1 MKQFLSQHNQ
11 TRDRLQALRSV
22 LTFCFGIGY
31 IANVFLAQPLLA
43 LINTIMLVFAVI
55 LSFIATKGSTRM
67 IAAILLFVGAFLL
80 IYAQAPLDVWE
91 KALLE
96 NGYLLAMFIMV
107 PLISL
112 PVRYGGYNE
121 SLEALFERFGNSESR
136 FYGLVSVM
144 TAFLGVL
151 VSIASVPLTCE
162 VARSSRFADN
172 ARVLATALSR
182 GFITCLFWAPTTAT
196 IALSLQLTGA
206 DWLSVLPFGLF
217 FAIVAGFIGWI
228 MTTLRERF
236 IVGRSR
242 AQDSSNE
249 GNVDPV
255 DTDLE
260 TDSSRLSDQGKGAG
274 LSRPGA
280 GTLDHKKIV
289 ELIFFSALYI
299 VAVMLVGQCLGIS
312 IIVAVALMSILI
324 PIIWMATIKR
334 TVLFKQK
341 VKEEYVAVKLP
352 NVKGQLILFTAAGVL
367 ASGISYSGVGEM
379 AVTAL
384 LQVTNEGVLAV
395 TILVMALALVCSAF
409 GVHPL
414 VYTTVI
420 GGSLSAAQLG
430 VSPVYLALLLAMG
443 WALGNAV
450 CPTSANTIAVSQLVE
465 HSPFKLALNWNVSYV
480 LVSTVI
486 LIALLWLGHC
496 LALC

>member
-1 MKQFLSQHNQ
+1 MNKQ
-11 TRDRLQALRSV
+11 TRDRLQAVRSV

-31 IANVFLAQPLLA
+31 IANVFLAQSLLA
-43 LINTIMLVFAVI
+43 LINTITLILAVI

-67 IAAILLFVGAFLL
+67 IAAVLFIVGAFLL
-80 IYAQAPLDVWE
+80 FYTQAPLDVWE

-121 SLEALFERFGNSESR
+121 SLEALFDRFGNSKSR

-162 VARSSRFADN
+162 VARSSHFAAN
-172 ARVLATALSR
+172 ARILATALSR

-206 DWLSVLPFGLF
+206 NWLSVLPFGLL
-217 FAIVAGFIGWI
+217 FAIIAGFIGWI
-228 MTTLRERF
+228 MTTIRENLIAR
-236 IVGRSR
+236 RSQLNTSLSKNKNDTHID
-242 AQDSSNE
+242 ANLNSSSLHPSKYE
-249 GNVDPV
+249 VTSHQPHSGVFD
-255 DTDLE
+255 
-260 TDSSRLSDQGKGAG
+260 R
-274 LSRPGA
+274 
-280 GTLDHKKIV
+280 KKII
-289 ELIFFSALYI
+289 ELVLFSVLYI
-299 VAVMLVGQCLGIS
+299 VAVMLVGQCLRIS

-324 PIIWMATIKR
+324 PIIWMVAIKR
-334 TVLFKQK
+334 VTLFKQK
-341 VKEEYVAVKLP
+341 VKDEYVAVKLP
-352 NVKGQLILFTAAGVL
+352 NVKGQMILFTAAGVL

-379 AVTAL
+379 AVTTL
-384 LQVTNEGVLAV
+384 LQITNGGALEA
-395 TILVMALALVCSAF
+395 TILVMILALVCSAF

-420 GGSLSAAQLG
+420 GGSLTAAQLG
-430 VSPVYLALLLAMG
+430 VSPVYMALLLAMG

-450 CPTSANTIAVSQLVE
+450 CPTSANSIAVSQLVE
-465 HSPFKLALNWNVSYV
+465 RSPFKLALNWNVSYV

-486 LIALLWLGHC
+486 LVAFLWLGHC
-496 LALC
+496 ASLL

>member
-1 MKQFLSQHNQ
+1 MNKQ
-11 TRDRLQALRSV
+11 TRDRLQAVRSV

-31 IANVFLAQPLLA
+31 IANVFLAQSLLA
-43 LINTIMLVFAVI
+43 LINTITLILAVI

-67 IAAILLFVGAFLL
+67 IAAVLFIVGAFLL
-80 IYAQAPLDVWE
+80 FYTQAPLDVWE

-121 SLEALFERFGNSESR
+121 SLEALFDRFGNSKSR

-151 VSIASVPLTCE
+151 VSIASVPLPCE
-162 VARSSRFADN
+162 VARSSHFAAN
-172 ARVLATALSR
+172 ARILATALSR

-206 DWLSVLPFGLF
+206 NWLSVLPLGLL
-217 FAIVAGFIGWI
+217 FAIIAGFIGWI
-228 MTTLRERF
+228 MTTIRENLIAR
-236 IVGRSR
+236 RSQLNTSLSKNKNDTHID
-242 AQDSSNE
+242 ANLNSSSLHPSKYE
-249 GNVDPV
+249 VTSHQPHSGVFD
-255 DTDLE
+255 
-260 TDSSRLSDQGKGAG
+260 R
-274 LSRPGA
+274 
-280 GTLDHKKIV
+280 KKII
-289 ELIFFSALYI
+289 ELVLFSVLYI
-299 VAVMLVGQCLGIS
+299 VAVMLVGQCLRIS

-324 PIIWMATIKR
+324 PIIWMVAIKR
-334 TVLFKQK
+334 VTLFKQK
-341 VKEEYVAVKLP
+341 VKDEYVAVKLP
-352 NVKGQLILFTAAGVL
+352 NVKGQMILFTAAGVL

-379 AVTAL
+379 AVTTL
-384 LQVTNEGVLAV
+384 LQITNGGALEA
-395 TILVMALALVCSAF
+395 TILVMILALVCSAF

-420 GGSLSAAQLG
+420 GGSLTAAQLG
-430 VSPVYLALLLAMG
+430 VSPVYMALLLAMG

-450 CPTSANTIAVSQLVE
+450 CPTSANSIAVSQLVE
-465 HSPFKLALNWNVSYV
+465 RSPFKLALNWNVSYV

-486 LIALLWLGHC
+486 LVAFLWLGHC
-496 LALC
+496 ASLL

>member
-1 MKQFLSQHNQ
+1 MNKQ
-11 TRDRLQALRSV
+11 TRDRLQAVRSV

-31 IANVFLAQPLLA
+31 IANVFLAQSLLA
-43 LINTIMLVFAVI
+43 LINTITLILAVI

-67 IAAILLFVGAFLL
+67 IAAVLFIVGAFLL
-80 IYAQAPLDVWE
+80 FYTQAPLDVWE

-121 SLEALFERFGNSESR
+121 SLEALFDRFGNSKSR

-162 VARSSRFADN
+162 VARSSHFATN
-172 ARVLATALSR
+172 ARILATALSR

-206 DWLSVLPFGLF
+206 NWLSVLPFGLL
-217 FAIVAGFIGWI
+217 FAIIAGFIGWI
-228 MTTLRERF
+228 MTTIRENLIAR
-236 IVGRSR
+236 RSQLNTSLSKNKNDTHID
-242 AQDSSNE
+242 ANLNSSSLHPSKYE
-249 GNVDPV
+249 VTSHQPHSGVFD
-255 DTDLE
+255 
-260 TDSSRLSDQGKGAG
+260 R
-274 LSRPGA
+274 
-280 GTLDHKKIV
+280 KKII
-289 ELIFFSALYI
+289 ELVLFSVLYI
-299 VAVMLVGQCLGIS
+299 VAVMLVGQCLRIS

-324 PIIWMATIKR
+324 PIIWMVAIKR
-334 TVLFKQK
+334 VTLFKQK
-341 VKEEYVAVKLP
+341 VKDEYVAVKLP
-352 NVKGQLILFTAAGVL
+352 NVKGQMILFTAAGVL

-379 AVTAL
+379 AVTTL
-384 LQVTNEGVLAV
+384 LQITNGGALEA
-395 TILVMALALVCSAF
+395 TILVMVLALVCSAF

-420 GGSLSAAQLG
+420 GGSLTAVQLG
-430 VSPVYLALLLAMG
+430 VSPVYMALLLAMG

-450 CPTSANTIAVSQLVE
+450 CPTSANSIAVSQLVE
-465 HSPFKLALNWNVSYV
+465 RSPFKLALNWNVSYV

-486 LIALLWLGHC
+486 LVAFLWLGHC
-496 LALC
+496 ASLL

>member
-1 MKQFLSQHNQ
+1 MNKQ
-11 TRDRLQALRSV
+11 TRDRLQAVRSV

-31 IANVFLAQPLLA
+31 IANVFLAQSLLA
-43 LINTIMLVFAVI
+43 LINTITLILAVT

-67 IAAILLFVGAFLL
+67 IAAVLFIVGAFLL
-80 IYAQAPLDVWE
+80 FYTQAPLDVWE

-121 SLEALFERFGNSESR
+121 SLEALFDRFGNSKSR

-162 VARSSRFADN
+162 VARSSHFATN
-172 ARVLATALSR
+172 ARILATALSR

-206 DWLSVLPFGLF
+206 NWLSVLPFGLL
-217 FAIVAGFIGWI
+217 FAIIAGFIGWV
-228 MTTLRERF
+228 MTTIRENLITRRSQLNTSLSKNKNDTHIDANLNSSSLRASKHE
-236 IVGRSR
+236 V
-242 AQDSSNE
+242 ASNQPYS
-249 GNVDPV
+249 GVFD
-255 DTDLE
+255 
-260 TDSSRLSDQGKGAG
+260 R
-274 LSRPGA
+274 
-280 GTLDHKKIV
+280 KKII
-289 ELIFFSALYI
+289 ELVLFSVLYI
-299 VAVMLVGQCLGIS
+299 VAVMLVGQCLRIS

-324 PIIWMATIKR
+324 PIIWMVAIKR
-334 TVLFKQK
+334 VTLFKKK
-341 VKEEYVAVKLP
+341 VKDEYVAVKLP
-352 NVKGQLILFTAAGVL
+352 NVKGQMILFTAAGVL

-379 AVTAL
+379 VVTAL
-384 LQVTNEGVLAV
+384 LQITNGGALEA
-395 TILVMALALVCSAF
+395 TILVMVLALVCSAF

-420 GGSLSAAQLG
+420 GGSLTAAQLG
-430 VSPVYLALLLAMG
+430 VSPVYMALLLAMG

-450 CPTSANTIAVSQLVE
+450 CPTSANSIAVSQLVE
-465 HSPFKLALNWNVSYV
+465 RSPFKLALNWNVSYV

-486 LIALLWLGHC
+486 LVALLWLGHC
-496 LALC
+496 ASLL

>member
-1 MKQFLSQHNQ
+1 MNKQ
-11 TRDRLQALRSV
+11 TRDRLQAVRSV

-31 IANVFLAQPLLA
+31 IANVFLAQSLLA
-43 LINTIMLVFAVI
+43 LINTITLILAVI

-67 IAAILLFVGAFLL
+67 IAAVLFIVGAFLL
-80 IYAQAPLDVWE
+80 FYTQAPLDVWE

-121 SLEALFERFGNSESR
+121 SLEALFDRFGNSKSR

-162 VARSSRFADN
+162 VARSSHFAAN
-172 ARVLATALSR
+172 ARILATALSR

-206 DWLSVLPFGLF
+206 NWLSVLPFGLL
-217 FAIVAGFIGWI
+217 FAIIAGFIGWT
-228 MTTLRERF
+228 MTTIRENLIAR
-236 IVGRSR
+236 RSQLNTSLSKNKNDTHID
-242 AQDSSNE
+242 ANLNSSSLHPPKYE
-249 GNVDPV
+249 VTSHQPHSGVFD
-255 DTDLE
+255 
-260 TDSSRLSDQGKGAG
+260 R
-274 LSRPGA
+274 
-280 GTLDHKKIV
+280 KKII
-289 ELIFFSALYI
+289 ELVLFSVLYI
-299 VAVMLVGQCLGIS
+299 VAVMLVGQCLRIS

-324 PIIWMATIKR
+324 PIIWMVAIKR
-334 TVLFKQK
+334 VTLFKQK
-341 VKEEYVAVKLP
+341 VKDEYVAVKLP
-352 NVKGQLILFTAAGVL
+352 NVKGQMILFTAAGVL

-379 AVTAL
+379 AVTTL
-384 LQVTNEGVLAV
+384 LQITNGGALEA
-395 TILVMALALVCSAF
+395 TILVMILALVCSAF

-420 GGSLSAAQLG
+420 GGSLTAAQLG
-430 VSPVYLALLLAMG
+430 VSPVYMALLLAMG

-450 CPTSANTIAVSQLVE
+450 CPTSANSIAVSQLVE
-465 HSPFKLALNWNVSYV
+465 RSPFKLALNWNVSYV

-486 LIALLWLGHC
+486 LVAFLWLGHC
-496 LALC
+496 TSLL

>member
-1 MKQFLSQHNQ
+1 MNKQ
-11 TRDRLQALRSV
+11 TRDRLQAVRSV

-31 IANVFLAQPLLA
+31 IANVFLAQSLLA
-43 LINTIMLVFAVI
+43 LINTITLILAVI

-67 IAAILLFVGAFLL
+67 IAAVLFIVGAFLL
-80 IYAQAPLDVWE
+80 FYTQAPLDVWE

-121 SLEALFERFGNSESR
+121 SLEALFDRFGNSKSR

-162 VARSSRFADN
+162 VARSSHFAAN
-172 ARVLATALSR
+172 ARILATALSR

-206 DWLSVLPFGLF
+206 NWLSVLPLGLL
-217 FAIVAGFIGWI
+217 FAIIAGFIGWI
-228 MTTLRERF
+228 MTTIRENLIAR
-236 IVGRSR
+236 RSQLNTSLSKNKNDTHID
-242 AQDSSNE
+242 ANLNSSSLHPSKYE
-249 GNVDPV
+249 VTSHQPHSGVFD
-255 DTDLE
+255 
-260 TDSSRLSDQGKGAG
+260 R
-274 LSRPGA
+274 
-280 GTLDHKKIV
+280 KKII
-289 ELIFFSALYI
+289 ELVLFSVLYI
-299 VAVMLVGQCLGIS
+299 VAVMLVGQCLRIS

-324 PIIWMATIKR
+324 PIIWMVAIKR
-334 TVLFKQK
+334 VTLFKQK
-341 VKEEYVAVKLP
+341 VKDEYVAVKLP
-352 NVKGQLILFTAAGVL
+352 NVKGQMILFTAAGVL

-379 AVTAL
+379 AVTTL
-384 LQVTNEGVLAV
+384 LQITNGGALEA
-395 TILVMALALVCSAF
+395 TILVMILALVCSAF

-420 GGSLSAAQLG
+420 GGSLTAAQLG
-430 VSPVYLALLLAMG
+430 VSPVYMALLLAMG

-450 CPTSANTIAVSQLVE
+450 CPTSANSIAVSQLVE
-465 HSPFKLALNWNVSYV
+465 RSPFKLALNWNVSYV

-486 LIALLWLGHC
+486 LVAFLWLGHC
-496 LALC
+496 ASLL

>member
-1 MKQFLSQHNQ
+1 MNKQ
-11 TRDRLQALRSV
+11 TRDRLQAVRSV

-31 IANVFLAQPLLA
+31 IANVFLAQSLLA
-43 LINTIMLVFAVI
+43 LINTITLILAVI

-67 IAAILLFVGAFLL
+67 IAAVLFIVGAFLL
-80 IYAQAPLDVWE
+80 FYTQAPLDVWE

-121 SLEALFERFGNSESR
+121 SLEALFDRFGNSKSR

-162 VARSSRFADN
+162 VARSSHFAAN
-172 ARVLATALSR
+172 ARILATALSR

-206 DWLSVLPFGLF
+206 NWLSVLPLGLL
-217 FAIVAGFIGWI
+217 FAIIAGFIGWI
-228 MTTLRERF
+228 MTTIRENLIAR
-236 IVGRSR
+236 RSQLNTSLSKNKNDTHID
-242 AQDSSNE
+242 ANLNSSSLHPSKYE
-249 GNVDPV
+249 VTSHQPHSGIFD
-255 DTDLE
+255 
-260 TDSSRLSDQGKGAG
+260 R
-274 LSRPGA
+274 
-280 GTLDHKKIV
+280 KKII
-289 ELIFFSALYI
+289 ELVLFSVLYI
-299 VAVMLVGQCLGIS
+299 VAVMLVGQCLRIS

-324 PIIWMATIKR
+324 PIIWMVAIKR
-334 TVLFKQK
+334 VTLFKQK
-341 VKEEYVAVKLP
+341 VKDEYVAVKLP
-352 NVKGQLILFTAAGVL
+352 NVKGQMILFTAAGVL

-379 AVTAL
+379 AVTTL
-384 LQVTNEGVLAV
+384 LQITNGGALEA
-395 TILVMALALVCSAF
+395 TILVMILALVCSAF

-420 GGSLSAAQLG
+420 GGSLTAAQLG
-430 VSPVYLALLLAMG
+430 VSPVYMALLLAMG

-450 CPTSANTIAVSQLVE
+450 CPTSANSIAVSQLVE
-465 HSPFKLALNWNVSYV
+465 RSPFKLALNWNVSYV

-486 LIALLWLGHC
+486 LVAFLWLGHC
-496 LALC
+496 ASLL

>member
-1 MKQFLSQHNQ
+1 MNKQ
-11 TRDRLQALRSV
+11 TRDRLQAVRSV

-31 IANVFLAQPLLA
+31 IANVFLAQSLLA
-43 LINTIMLVFAVI
+43 LINTITLILAVI

-67 IAAILLFVGAFLL
+67 IAAVLFIVGAFLL
-80 IYAQAPLDVWE
+80 FYTQAPLDVWE

-121 SLEALFERFGNSESR
+121 SLEALFDRFGNSKSR

-162 VARSSRFADN
+162 VARSSHFAAN
-172 ARVLATALSR
+172 ARILATALSR

-206 DWLSVLPFGLF
+206 NWLSVLPFGLL
-217 FAIVAGFIGWI
+217 FAIIAGFIGWI
-228 MTTLRERF
+228 MTTIRENLIAR
-236 IVGRSR
+236 RSQLNTSLSKNKNDTHID
-242 AQDSSNE
+242 ANLNSSSLHPSKYE
-249 GNVDPV
+249 VTSHQPHSGVFD
-255 DTDLE
+255 
-260 TDSSRLSDQGKGAG
+260 R
-274 LSRPGA
+274 
-280 GTLDHKKIV
+280 KKII
-289 ELIFFSALYI
+289 ELVLFSVLYI
-299 VAVMLVGQCLGIS
+299 VAVMLVGQRLRIS

-324 PIIWMATIKR
+324 PIIWMVAIKR
-334 TVLFKQK
+334 VTLFKQK
-341 VKEEYVAVKLP
+341 VKDEYVAVKLP
-352 NVKGQLILFTAAGVL
+352 NVKGQMILFTAAGVL

-379 AVTAL
+379 AVTTL
-384 LQVTNEGVLAV
+384 LQITNGGPLEA
-395 TILVMALALVCSAF
+395 TILVMILALVCSAF

-420 GGSLSAAQLG
+420 GGSLTAAQLG
-430 VSPVYLALLLAMG
+430 VSPVYMALLLAMG

-450 CPTSANTIAVSQLVE
+450 CPTSANSIAVSQLVE
-465 HSPFKLALNWNVSYV
+465 RSPFKLALNWNVSYV

-486 LIALLWLGHC
+486 LVALLWLGHC
-496 LALC
+496 ASLL

>member
-1 MKQFLSQHNQ
+1 MNKQ
-11 TRDRLQALRSV
+11 TRDRLQAVRSV

-31 IANVFLAQPLLA
+31 IANVFLAQSLLA
-43 LINTIMLVFAVI
+43 LINTITLILAVI

-67 IAAILLFVGAFLL
+67 IAAVLFIVGVFLLF
-80 IYAQAPLDVWE
+80 YTQAPLDVWE

-121 SLEALFERFGNSESR
+121 SLEALFDRFGNSKSR

-162 VARSSRFADN
+162 VARSSHFATN
-172 ARVLATALSR
+172 ARILATALSR

-206 DWLSVLPFGLF
+206 NWLSVLPFGLL
-217 FAIVAGFIGWI
+217 FAIIAGFIGWI
-228 MTTLRERF
+228 MTTIRENLIAR
-236 IVGRSR
+236 RSQLNTSLSKNKNDTHID
-242 AQDSSNE
+242 ANLNSSSLHPSKYE
-249 GNVDPV
+249 VTSHQPYSGVFD
-255 DTDLE
+255 
-260 TDSSRLSDQGKGAG
+260 R
-274 LSRPGA
+274 
-280 GTLDHKKIV
+280 KKII
-289 ELIFFSALYI
+289 ELVLFSVLYI
-299 VAVMLVGQCLGIS
+299 VAVMLVGQCLRIS

-324 PIIWMATIKR
+324 PIIWMVAIKR
-334 TVLFKQK
+334 VTLFKQK
-341 VKEEYVAVKLP
+341 VKDEYVAVKLP
-352 NVKGQLILFTAAGVL
+352 NVKGQMILFTAAGVL

-384 LQVTNEGVLAV
+384 LQITNGGALEA
-395 TILVMALALVCSAF
+395 TILVMVLALVCSAF

-420 GGSLSAAQLG
+420 GGSLTAAQLG
-430 VSPVYLALLLAMG
+430 VSPVYMALLLAMG

-450 CPTSANTIAVSQLVE
+450 CPTSANSIAVSQLVE
-465 HSPFKLALNWNVSYV
+465 RSPFKLALNWNVSYV

-486 LIALLWLGHC
+486 LVAFLWLGHC
-496 LALC
+496 ASLL

>member
-1 MKQFLSQHNQ
+1 MNKQ
-11 TRDRLQALRSV
+11 TRDRLQAVRSV

-43 LINTIMLVFAVI
+43 LINTITLILAVI

-67 IAAILLFVGAFLL
+67 IAAVLFIVGAFLL
-80 IYAQAPLDVWE
+80 FYTQAPLDVWE

-121 SLEALFERFGNSESR
+121 SLEALFDHFGNSKSR

-162 VARSSRFADN
+162 VARSSHSAAN
-172 ARVLATALSR
+172 ARILATALSR
-182 GFITCLFWAPTTAT
+182 GFVTCLFWAPTTAT

-206 DWLSVLPFGLF
+206 NWLSVLPFGLL
-217 FAIVAGFIGWI
+217 FAIIAGFIGWI
-228 MTTLRERF
+228 MTTIRENLIAR
-236 IVGRSR
+236 RSQLNTSLSKNKNDTHID
-242 AQDSSNE
+242 ANLNSSSLHPSKYE
-249 GNVDPV
+249 VTSHQPHSGVFD
-255 DTDLE
+255 
-260 TDSSRLSDQGKGAG
+260 R
-274 LSRPGA
+274 
-280 GTLDHKKIV
+280 KKII
-289 ELIFFSALYI
+289 ELVLFSVLYI
-299 VAVMLVGQCLGIS
+299 VAVMLVGQCLRIS

-324 PIIWMATIKR
+324 PIIWMVAIKR
-334 TVLFKQK
+334 VTLFKQK
-341 VKEEYVAVKLP
+341 VKDEYVAVKLP
-352 NVKGQLILFTAAGVL
+352 NVKGQMILFTAAGVL

-384 LQVTNEGVLAV
+384 LQITNGGALEA
-395 TILVMALALVCSAF
+395 TILVMVLALVCSAF

-420 GGSLSAAQLG
+420 GGSLTAVQLG
-430 VSPVYLALLLAMG
+430 VSPVYMALLLAMG

-450 CPTSANTIAVSQLVE
+450 CPTSANSIAVSQLVE
-465 HSPFKLALNWNVSYV
+465 RSPFKLALNWNVSYV

-486 LIALLWLGHC
+486 LVAFLWLGHC
-496 LALC
+496 ASLL

>member
-1 MKQFLSQHNQ
+1 MNKQ
-11 TRDRLQALRSV
+11 TRDRLQAVRSV

-31 IANVFLAQPLLA
+31 IANVFLAQSLLA
-43 LINTIMLVFAVI
+43 LINTITLILAVI

-67 IAAILLFVGAFLL
+67 IAAVLFIVGAFLL
-80 IYAQAPLDVWE
+80 FYTQAPLDVWE

-121 SLEALFERFGNSESR
+121 SLEALFDRFGNSKSR

-162 VARSSRFADN
+162 VARSSHFAAN
-172 ARVLATALSR
+172 ARILATALSR

-206 DWLSVLPFGLF
+206 NWLSVLPFGLL
-217 FAIVAGFIGWI
+217 FAIIAGFIGWI
-228 MTTLRERF
+228 MTTIRENLIAR
-236 IVGRSR
+236 RSQLNTSLSKNKNDTHID
-242 AQDSSNE
+242 ANLNSSSLHPSKYE
-249 GNVDPV
+249 VTSHQPYSGVFD
-255 DTDLE
+255 
-260 TDSSRLSDQGKGAG
+260 R
-274 LSRPGA
+274 
-280 GTLDHKKIV
+280 KKII
-289 ELIFFSALYI
+289 ELVLFSVLYI
-299 VAVMLVGQCLGIS
+299 VAVMLVGQCLRIS

-324 PIIWMATIKR
+324 PIIWMVAIKR
-334 TVLFKQK
+334 VTLFKQK
-341 VKEEYVAVKLP
+341 VKDEYVAVKLP
-352 NVKGQLILFTAAGVL
+352 NVKGQMILFTAAGVL

-384 LQVTNEGVLAV
+384 LQITNGGALEA
-395 TILVMALALVCSAF
+395 TILVMVLALVCSAF

-420 GGSLSAAQLG
+420 GGSLTAVQLG
-430 VSPVYLALLLAMG
+430 VSPVYMALLLAMG

-450 CPTSANTIAVSQLVE
+450 CPTSANSIAVSQLVE
-465 HSPFKLALNWNVSYV
+465 RSPFILALNWNVSYV

-486 LIALLWLGHC
+486 LVALLWLGHC
-496 LALC
+496 ASLL

>member
-1 MKQFLSQHNQ
+1 MNKQ
-11 TRDRLQALRSV
+11 TRDRLQAVRSV

-31 IANVFLAQPLLA
+31 IANVFLAQSLLA
-43 LINTIMLVFAVI
+43 LINTITLILAVI

-67 IAAILLFVGAFLL
+67 IAAVLFIVGAFLL
-80 IYAQAPLDVWE
+80 FYTQAPLDVWE

-121 SLEALFERFGNSESR
+121 SLEALFDRFGNSKSR

-162 VARSSRFADN
+162 VARSSHFATN
-172 ARVLATALSR
+172 ARILATALSR

-206 DWLSVLPFGLF
+206 NWLSVLPFGLL
-217 FAIVAGFIGWI
+217 FAIIAGFIGWI
-228 MTTLRERF
+228 MTTIRENLIARRSQLNTSLSKNKNDTHIDANLNSSSLRASKHEVTSHQPHSGIFDR
-236 IVGRSR
+236 
-242 AQDSSNE
+242 
-249 GNVDPV
+249 
-255 DTDLE
+255 
-260 TDSSRLSDQGKGAG
+260 
-274 LSRPGA
+274 
-280 GTLDHKKIV
+280 KKII
-289 ELIFFSALYI
+289 ELVLFSVLYI
-299 VAVMLVGQCLGIS
+299 VAVMLVGQCLRIS

-324 PIIWMATIKR
+324 PIIWMVAIKR
-334 TVLFKQK
+334 VTLFKQK
-341 VKEEYVAVKLP
+341 VKDEYVAVKLP
-352 NVKGQLILFTAAGVL
+352 NVKGQMILFTAAGVL

-379 AVTAL
+379 AVTTL
-384 LQVTNEGVLAV
+384 LQITNGGALEA
-395 TILVMALALVCSAF
+395 TILVMILALVCSAF

-420 GGSLSAAQLG
+420 GGSLTAAQLG
-430 VSPVYLALLLAMG
+430 VSPIYMTLLLAMG

-450 CPTSANTIAVSQLVE
+450 CPTSANSIAVSQLVE
-465 HSPFKLALNWNVSYV
+465 RSPFKLALNWNVSYV

-486 LIALLWLGHC
+486 LVAFLWLGHC
-496 LALC
+496 ASLL

>member
-1 MKQFLSQHNQ
+1 MKHFLSQYKPTEN
-11 TRDRLQALRSV
+11 RLQVLRSV

-43 LINTIMLVFAVI
+43 LINTITLVLAVI

-67 IAAILLFVGAFLL
+67 IAAVLFFVGAFLL
-80 IYAQAPLDVWE
+80 IYAQAPLDIWE

-162 VARSSRFADN
+162 VARSSRFAAN

-217 FAIVAGFIGWI
+217 FAVMAGFIGWV
-228 MTTLRERF
+228 MTMIRERF
-236 IVGRSR
+236 IARRSCTQVSLVEGESVRADADPDDSPSLPLEQGRGIESP
-242 AQDSSNE
+242 Q
-249 GNVDPV
+249 
-255 DTDLE
+255 
-260 TDSSRLSDQGKGAG
+260 
-274 LSRPGA
+274 PGA
-280 GTLDHKKIV
+280 LDHKKIA
-289 ELIFFSALYI
+289 ELILFSALYI

-312 IIVAVALMSILI
+312 IIVAVALMSILV
-324 PIIWMATIKR
+324 PIIWMAAIKR
-334 TVLFKQK
+334 TPLFKQK

-352 NVKGQLILFTAAGVL
+352 NVKGQMILFTAAGVL

-420 GGSLSAAQLG
+420 GGSLSAVQLG

-465 HSPFKLALNWNVSYV
+465 RSPFKLALNWNVAYV

-486 LIALLWLGHC
+486 LVALLWLGHC
-496 LALC
+496 VVLL

>member
-1 MKQFLSQHNQ
+1 MNKQ
-11 TRDRLQALRSV
+11 TRDRLQAVRSV

-31 IANVFLAQPLLA
+31 IANVFLAQSLLA
-43 LINTIMLVFAVI
+43 LINTITLILAAI

-67 IAAILLFVGAFLL
+67 IAAVLFIVGAFLL
-80 IYAQAPLDVWE
+80 FYTQAPLDVWE

-121 SLEALFERFGNSESR
+121 SLEALFDRFGNSKSR

-162 VARSSRFADN
+162 VARSSHFATN
-172 ARVLATALSR
+172 ARILATALSR

-206 DWLSVLPFGLF
+206 NWLSVLPFGLL
-217 FAIVAGFIGWI
+217 FAIIAGFIGWI
-228 MTTLRERF
+228 MTTIRENLIAR
-236 IVGRSR
+236 RSQLNTSLSKNKNDTHID
-242 AQDSSNE
+242 ANLNSSSLHPSKYE
-249 GNVDPV
+249 VTSHQPYSGVFD
-255 DTDLE
+255 
-260 TDSSRLSDQGKGAG
+260 R
-274 LSRPGA
+274 
-280 GTLDHKKIV
+280 KKII
-289 ELIFFSALYI
+289 ELVLFSVLYI
-299 VAVMLVGQCLGIS
+299 VAVMLVGQCLRIS

-324 PIIWMATIKR
+324 PIIWMVAIKR
-334 TVLFKQK
+334 VTLFKQK
-341 VKEEYVAVKLP
+341 VKDEYVAVKLP
-352 NVKGQLILFTAAGVL
+352 NVKGQMILFTAAGVL

-384 LQVTNEGVLAV
+384 LQITNGGALEA
-395 TILVMALALVCSAF
+395 TILVMVLALVCSAF

-420 GGSLSAAQLG
+420 GGSLTAVQLG
-430 VSPVYLALLLAMG
+430 VSPVYMALLLAMG

-450 CPTSANTIAVSQLVE
+450 CPTSANSIAVSQLVE
-465 HSPFKLALNWNVSYV
+465 RSPFKLALNWNVSYV

-486 LIALLWLGHC
+486 LVAFLWLGHC
-496 LALC
+496 ASLL

>member
-1 MKQFLSQHNQ
+1 MNKQ
-11 TRDRLQALRSV
+11 TRDRLQAVRSV

-31 IANVFLAQPLLA
+31 IANVFLAQSLLA
-43 LINTIMLVFAVI
+43 LINTITLILAVI

-67 IAAILLFVGAFLL
+67 IAAVLFIVGAFLL
-80 IYAQAPLDVWE
+80 FYTQAPLDVWE

-121 SLEALFERFGNSESR
+121 SLEALFDRFGNSKSR

-162 VARSSRFADN
+162 VARSSHFAAN
-172 ARVLATALSR
+172 ARILATALSR

-206 DWLSVLPFGLF
+206 NWLSVLPFGLL
-217 FAIVAGFIGWI
+217 FAIIAGFIGWT
-228 MTTLRERF
+228 MTTIRENLIAR
-236 IVGRSR
+236 RSQLNTSLSKNKNNTHID
-242 AQDSSNE
+242 ANLNSSSLHPSKYE
-249 GNVDPV
+249 VTSHQPHSGVFD
-255 DTDLE
+255 
-260 TDSSRLSDQGKGAG
+260 R
-274 LSRPGA
+274 
-280 GTLDHKKIV
+280 KKII
-289 ELIFFSALYI
+289 ELVLFSVLYI
-299 VAVMLVGQCLGIS
+299 VAVMLVGQCLRIS

-324 PIIWMATIKR
+324 PIIWMVAIKR
-334 TVLFKQK
+334 VTLFKQK
-341 VKEEYVAVKLP
+341 VKDEYVAVKLP
-352 NVKGQLILFTAAGVL
+352 NVKGQMILFTAAGVL

-379 AVTAL
+379 AVTTL
-384 LQVTNEGVLAV
+384 LQITNGGALEA
-395 TILVMALALVCSAF
+395 TILVMVLALVCSAF

-420 GGSLSAAQLG
+420 GGSLTAAQLG
-430 VSPVYLALLLAMG
+430 VSPVYMALLLAMG

-450 CPTSANTIAVSQLVE
+450 CPTSANSIAVSQLVE
-465 HSPFKLALNWNVSYV
+465 RSPFKLALNWNVSYV

-486 LIALLWLGHC
+486 LVAFLWLGHC
-496 LALC
+496 ASLL

>member
-1 MKQFLSQHNQ
+1 MNKQ
-11 TRDRLQALRSV
+11 TRDHLQAVRSV

-31 IANVFLAQPLLA
+31 IANVFLEQPLLA
-43 LINTIMLVFAVI
+43 LINTATLVLAVI

-67 IAAILLFVGAFLL
+67 IAAVLFFIGSFLL

-96 NGYLLAMFIMV
+96 NGYLLAMFIMI

-121 SLEALFERFGNSESR
+121 SLEALFDRFGNSKSR

-162 VARSSRFADN
+162 VARSSHFATN
-172 ARVLATALSR
+172 ARILATALSR

-217 FAIVAGFIGWI
+217 FAIIAGFIGWA
-228 MTTLRERF
+228 MTTIHENL
-236 IVGRSR
+236 IAWRSHPN
-242 AQDSSNE
+242 ASSKSKSACINTE
-249 GNVDPV
+249 QNSFSPYASEDETTTDPPHP
-255 DTDLE
+255 
-260 TDSSRLSDQGKGAG
+260 SA
-274 LSRPGA
+274 
-280 GTLDHKKIV
+280 LDHKKIV
-289 ELIFFSALYI
+289 ELVLFSALYI
-299 VAVMLVGQCLGIS
+299 VAVMLIGQCLKIS

-324 PIIWMATIKR
+324 PIIWMVAIRRVT
-334 TVLFKQK
+334 LFRQK
-341 VKEEYVAVKLP
+341 VKDEYMAIKLP
-352 NVKGQLILFTAAGVL
+352 NVKGQMILFTAAGVL
-367 ASGISYSGVGEM
+367 ASGISYSGVGKV

-384 LQVTNEGVLAV
+384 LQITNGGVLEV

-450 CPTSANTIAVSQLVE
+450 CPTSANSIAVSQLVE

-480 LVSTVI
+480 LVSTVV
-486 LIALLWLGHC
+486 LVAFLWLGHC
-496 LALC
+496 VSLL

>member
-1 MKQFLSQHNQ
+1 MNKQ
-11 TRDRLQALRSV
+11 TRDRLQAVRSV

-31 IANVFLAQPLLA
+31 IANVFLAQSLLA
-43 LINTIMLVFAVI
+43 LINTITLILAVI

-67 IAAILLFVGAFLL
+67 IAAVLFIVGAFLL
-80 IYAQAPLDVWE
+80 FYTQAPLDVWE

-121 SLEALFERFGNSESR
+121 SLEALFDRFGNSKSR

-162 VARSSRFADN
+162 VARSSHFATN
-172 ARVLATALSR
+172 ARILATALSR

-206 DWLSVLPFGLF
+206 NWLSVLPFGLL
-217 FAIVAGFIGWI
+217 FAIIAGFIGWI
-228 MTTLRERF
+228 MTTIRENLIAR
-236 IVGRSR
+236 RSQLNTSLSKNKNDTHID
-242 AQDSSNE
+242 ANLNSSSLHPSKYE
-249 GNVDPV
+249 VTSHQPHSGVFD
-255 DTDLE
+255 
-260 TDSSRLSDQGKGAG
+260 R
-274 LSRPGA
+274 
-280 GTLDHKKIV
+280 KKII
-289 ELIFFSALYI
+289 ELVLFSVLYI
-299 VAVMLVGQCLGIS
+299 VAVMLVGQCLRIS

-324 PIIWMATIKR
+324 PIIWMVAIKR
-334 TVLFKQK
+334 VTLFKQK
-341 VKEEYVAVKLP
+341 VKDEYVAVKLP
-352 NVKGQLILFTAAGVL
+352 NVKGQMILFTAAGVL

-384 LQVTNEGVLAV
+384 LQITNGGALEA
-395 TILVMALALVCSAF
+395 TILVMVLALVCSAF

-420 GGSLSAAQLG
+420 GGSLTAAQLG
-430 VSPVYLALLLAMG
+430 VSPVYMALLLAMG

-450 CPTSANTIAVSQLVE
+450 CPTSANSIAVSQLVE
-465 HSPFKLALNWNVSYV
+465 RSPFKLALNWNVSYV

-486 LIALLWLGHC
+486 LVAFLWLGHC
-496 LALC
+496 ASLL

>member
-1 MKQFLSQHNQ
+1 MNKQ
-11 TRDRLQALRSV
+11 TRDRLQAVRSV

-31 IANVFLAQPLLA
+31 IANVFLAQSLLA
-43 LINTIMLVFAVI
+43 LINTITLILAVI

-67 IAAILLFVGAFLL
+67 IAAVLFIVGAFLL
-80 IYAQAPLDVWE
+80 FYTQAPLDVWE

-121 SLEALFERFGNSESR
+121 SLEALFDRFGNSKSR

-162 VARSSRFADN
+162 VARSSHFATN
-172 ARVLATALSR
+172 ARILATALSR
-182 GFITCLFWAPTTAT
+182 GFVTCLFWAPTTAT

-206 DWLSVLPFGLF
+206 NWLSVLPFGLL
-217 FAIVAGFIGWI
+217 FAIIAGFIGWI
-228 MTTLRERF
+228 MTTIRENLIAR
-236 IVGRSR
+236 RSQLNTSLSKNKNNTHID
-242 AQDSSNE
+242 ANLNSSSLHPSKYE
-249 GNVDPV
+249 VTSHQPHSGVFD
-255 DTDLE
+255 
-260 TDSSRLSDQGKGAG
+260 R
-274 LSRPGA
+274 
-280 GTLDHKKIV
+280 KKII
-289 ELIFFSALYI
+289 ELVLFSVLYI
-299 VAVMLVGQCLGIS
+299 VAVMLVGQCLRIS

-324 PIIWMATIKR
+324 PIIWMVAIKR
-334 TVLFKQK
+334 VTLFKQK
-341 VKEEYVAVKLP
+341 VKDEYVAVKLP
-352 NVKGQLILFTAAGVL
+352 NVKGQMILFTAAGVL

-384 LQVTNEGVLAV
+384 LQITNGGALEA
-395 TILVMALALVCSAF
+395 TILVMVLALVCSAF

-420 GGSLSAAQLG
+420 GGSLTAAQLG
-430 VSPVYLALLLAMG
+430 VSPVYMALLLAMG

-450 CPTSANTIAVSQLVE
+450 CPTSANSIAVSQLVE
-465 HSPFKLALNWNVSYV
+465 RSPFKLALNWNVSYV

-486 LIALLWLGHC
+486 LVAFLWLGHC
-496 LALC
+496 ASLL

>member
-1 MKQFLSQHNQ
+1 MNKQ
-11 TRDRLQALRSV
+11 TRDRLQAVRSV

-31 IANVFLAQPLLA
+31 IANVFLAQSLLA
-43 LINTIMLVFAVI
+43 LINTITLILAVI

-67 IAAILLFVGAFLL
+67 IAAVLFIVGAFLL
-80 IYAQAPLDVWE
+80 FYTQAPLDVWE

-121 SLEALFERFGNSESR
+121 SLEALFDRFGNSKSR

-162 VARSSRFADN
+162 VARSSHFAAN
-172 ARVLATALSR
+172 ARILATALSR

-206 DWLSVLPFGLF
+206 NWLSVLPFGLL
-217 FAIVAGFIGWI
+217 FAIIAGFIGWI
-228 MTTLRERF
+228 MTTIRENLIAR
-236 IVGRSR
+236 RSQLNTSLSKNKNDTHID
-242 AQDSSNE
+242 ANLNSSSLHPSKYE
-249 GNVDPV
+249 V
-255 DTDLE
+255 
-260 TDSSRLSDQGKGAG
+260 SSHQPHSGVFDR
-274 LSRPGA
+274 
-280 GTLDHKKIV
+280 KKII
-289 ELIFFSALYI
+289 ELVLFSVLYI
-299 VAVMLVGQCLGIS
+299 VAVMLVGQCLRIS

-324 PIIWMATIKR
+324 PIIWMVAIKR
-334 TVLFKQK
+334 VTLFEQK
-341 VKEEYVAVKLP
+341 VKDEYVAVKLP
-352 NVKGQLILFTAAGVL
+352 NVKGQMILFTAAGVL

-379 AVTAL
+379 AVTTL
-384 LQVTNEGVLAV
+384 LQITNGGALEA
-395 TILVMALALVCSAF
+395 TILVMILALVCSAF

-420 GGSLSAAQLG
+420 GGSLTAAQLG
-430 VSPVYLALLLAMG
+430 VSPVYMALLLAMG

-450 CPTSANTIAVSQLVE
+450 CPTSANSIAVSQLVE
-465 HSPFKLALNWNVSYV
+465 RSPFKLALNWNVSYV

-486 LIALLWLGHC
+486 LVAFLWLGHC
-496 LALC
+496 ASLL

>member
-1 MKQFLSQHNQ
+1 MNKQ
-11 TRDRLQALRSV
+11 TRDRLQAVRSV

-31 IANVFLAQPLLA
+31 IANVFLAQSLLA
-43 LINTIMLVFAVI
+43 LINTITLILAVI

-67 IAAILLFVGAFLL
+67 IAAVLFIVGAFLL
-80 IYAQAPLDVWE
+80 FYTQAPLDVWK

-121 SLEALFERFGNSESR
+121 SLEALFDRFGNSKSR

-162 VARSSRFADN
+162 VARSSHFATN
-172 ARVLATALSR
+172 ARILATALSR

-206 DWLSVLPFGLF
+206 NWLSVLPFGLL
-217 FAIVAGFIGWI
+217 FAIIAGFIGWI
-228 MTTLRERF
+228 MTTIRENLIAR
-236 IVGRSR
+236 RSQLNTSLSKNKNDTHID
-242 AQDSSNE
+242 ANLNSSSLHPSKYE
-249 GNVDPV
+249 VTSHQPHSGVFD
-255 DTDLE
+255 
-260 TDSSRLSDQGKGAG
+260 R
-274 LSRPGA
+274 
-280 GTLDHKKIV
+280 KKII
-289 ELIFFSALYI
+289 ELVLFSVLYI
-299 VAVMLVGQCLGIS
+299 VAVMLVGQCLRIS

-324 PIIWMATIKR
+324 PIIWMVAIKR
-334 TVLFKQK
+334 VTLFKQK
-341 VKEEYVAVKLP
+341 VKDEYVAVKLP
-352 NVKGQLILFTAAGVL
+352 NVKGQMILFTAAGVL

-379 AVTAL
+379 AVTTL
-384 LQVTNEGVLAV
+384 LQITNGGALEA
-395 TILVMALALVCSAF
+395 TILVMILALVCSAF

-420 GGSLSAAQLG
+420 GGSLTAAQLG
-430 VSPVYLALLLAMG
+430 VSPVYMALLLAMG

-450 CPTSANTIAVSQLVE
+450 CPTSANSIAVSQLVE
-465 HSPFKLALNWNVSYV
+465 RSPFKLALNWNVSYV

-486 LIALLWLGHC
+486 LVAFLWLGHC
-496 LALC
+496 ASLL

>member
-1 MKQFLSQHNQ
+1 MKHFLSQHNQ
-11 TRDRLQALRSV
+11 TEDRLQALRSV

-43 LINTIMLVFAVI
+43 LINTIMLVLAVI
-55 LSFIATKGSTRM
+55 LSFIATKGSTRL
-67 IAAILLFVGAFLL
+67 IAAVLFFIGAFLL

-162 VARSSRFADN
+162 VARSSRFAGN

-206 DWLSVLPFGLF
+206 DWLSVLPFGLL
-217 FAIVAGFIGWI
+217 FAIVAGFIGWV

-236 IVGRSR
+236 NVERFR

-249 GNVDPV
+249 GNGAPI
-255 DTDLE
+255 DTDPDVNPSL
-260 TDSSRLSDQGKGAG
+260 SSRQGEGTK
-274 LSRPGA
+274 SSQS
-280 GTLDHKKIV
+280 GTLDQKKIA
-289 ELIFFSALYI
+289 ELILFSVLYI

-312 IIVAVALMSILI
+312 IIVAVALMSILV
-324 PIIWMATIKR
+324 PIVWMAAIKR

-352 NVKGQLILFTAAGVL
+352 NVKGQMILFTAAGVL

-379 AVTAL
+379 VVTAL

-395 TILVMALALVCSAF
+395 TILVMALALACSAF

-465 HSPFKLALNWNVSYV
+465 RSPFKLALNWNVAYV
-480 LVSTVI
+480 LVSTVV
-486 LIALLWLGHC
+486 LVALLWLGHC
-496 LALC
+496 IVLL

>member
-1 MKQFLSQHNQ
+1 MNKQ
-11 TRDRLQALRSV
+11 TRDRLQAARSV

-43 LINTIMLVFAVI
+43 LINTITLILAVI

-67 IAAILLFVGAFLL
+67 IAAVLFVVGAFLL
-80 IYAQAPLDVWE
+80 IYTQAPLDVWE

-96 NGYLLAMFIMV
+96 NGYLLAMFIMI

-121 SLEALFERFGNSESR
+121 SLEALFDHFGNSKSH

-162 VARSSRFADN
+162 VARSSHFAAN
-172 ARVLATALSR
+172 ARILATALSR

-206 DWLSVLPFGLF
+206 NWLSVLPFGLL
-217 FAIVAGFIGWI
+217 FAIIAGFIGWI
-228 MTTLRERF
+228 MTTIRENLIAR
-236 IVGRSR
+236 RSQLNTSLSKNENDTHIE
-242 AQDSSNE
+242 ANLNSSSLHASKYE
-249 GNVDPV
+249 VTSYQPHSGIF
-255 DTDLE
+255 
-260 TDSSRLSDQGKGAG
+260 
-274 LSRPGA
+274 
-280 GTLDHKKIV
+280 DHKKII
-289 ELIFFSALYI
+289 ELVLFSVLYI
-299 VAVMLVGQCLGIS
+299 AAVMLVGQYLKIS
-312 IIVAVALMSILI
+312 IILAVALMSILI
-324 PIIWMATIKR
+324 PIIWMVAIKR
-334 TVLFKQK
+334 VTLFKQK
-341 VKEEYVAVKLP
+341 VKDEYVAVKLP
-352 NVKGQLILFTAAGVL
+352 NVKGQMILFTAAGVL

-384 LQVTNEGVLAV
+384 LQITNGGALEA
-395 TILVMALALVCSAF
+395 TILVMVLALVCSAF

-420 GGSLSAAQLG
+420 GGSLTAAQLG
-430 VSPVYLALLLAMG
+430 VSPVYMALLLAMG

-450 CPTSANTIAVSQLVE
+450 CPTSANSIAVSQLVE
-465 HSPFKLALNWNVSYV
+465 RSPFKLALNWNVSYV

-486 LIALLWLGHC
+486 LVAFLWLGHC
-496 LALC
+496 ASLL

>member
-1 MKQFLSQHNQ
+1 MNKQ
-11 TRDRLQALRSV
+11 TRDRLQTVRSV

-31 IANVFLAQPLLA
+31 IANVFLAQSLLA
-43 LINTIMLVFAVI
+43 LINTITLILAVI
-55 LSFIATKGSTRM
+55 LSFIAAKGSTRM
-67 IAAILLFVGAFLL
+67 IAAVLFIVGAFLL
-80 IYAQAPLDVWE
+80 FYTQAPLDVWE

-121 SLEALFERFGNSESR
+121 SLEALFDRFGNSKSR

-162 VARSSRFADN
+162 VARSSHFATN
-172 ARVLATALSR
+172 ARILATALSR

-206 DWLSVLPFGLF
+206 NWLSVLPFGLL
-217 FAIVAGFIGWI
+217 FAIIAGFIGWI
-228 MTTLRERF
+228 MTTIRENLIAR
-236 IVGRSR
+236 RSQLNTSLSKNKNDTHID
-242 AQDSSNE
+242 ANLNSSSLHPSKYE
-249 GNVDPV
+249 VTSHQPHSGVFD
-255 DTDLE
+255 
-260 TDSSRLSDQGKGAG
+260 R
-274 LSRPGA
+274 
-280 GTLDHKKIV
+280 KKII
-289 ELIFFSALYI
+289 ELVLFSVLYI
-299 VAVMLVGQCLGIS
+299 VAVMLVGQCLRIS
-312 IIVAVALMSILI
+312 IIVAVALISILI
-324 PIIWMATIKR
+324 PIIWMVAIKR
-334 TVLFKQK
+334 VTLFKQK
-341 VKEEYVAVKLP
+341 VKDEYVAVKLP
-352 NVKGQLILFTAAGVL
+352 NVKGQMILFTAAGVL

-384 LQVTNEGVLAV
+384 LQITNGGALEA
-395 TILVMALALVCSAF
+395 TILVMVLALVCSAF

-420 GGSLSAAQLG
+420 GGSLTAVQLG
-430 VSPVYLALLLAMG
+430 VSPVYMALLLAMG

-450 CPTSANTIAVSQLVE
+450 CPTSANSIAVSQLVE
-465 HSPFKLALNWNVSYV
+465 RSPFKLALNWNVSYV

-486 LIALLWLGHC
+486 LVAFLWLGHC
-496 LALC
+496 ASLL

>member
-1 MKQFLSQHNQ
+1 MNKQ
-11 TRDRLQALRSV
+11 TRDRLQAVRSV

-31 IANVFLAQPLLA
+31 IANVFLAQSLLA
-43 LINTIMLVFAVI
+43 LINTITLILAVI

-67 IAAILLFVGAFLL
+67 IAAVLFIVGAFLL
-80 IYAQAPLDVWE
+80 FYTQAPLDVWK

-121 SLEALFERFGNSESR
+121 SLEALFDRFGNSKSR

-162 VARSSRFADN
+162 VARSSHFAAN
-172 ARVLATALSR
+172 ARILATALSR

-206 DWLSVLPFGLF
+206 NWLSVLPFGLL
-217 FAIVAGFIGWI
+217 FAIIAGFIGWI
-228 MTTLRERF
+228 MTTIRENLIAR
-236 IVGRSR
+236 RSQLNTSLSKNKNDTHID
-242 AQDSSNE
+242 ANLNSSSLHPSKYE
-249 GNVDPV
+249 VTSHQPHSGVFD
-255 DTDLE
+255 
-260 TDSSRLSDQGKGAG
+260 R
-274 LSRPGA
+274 
-280 GTLDHKKIV
+280 KKII
-289 ELIFFSALYI
+289 ELVLFSVLYI
-299 VAVMLVGQCLGIS
+299 VAVMLVGQCLRIS

-324 PIIWMATIKR
+324 PIIWMVAIKR
-334 TVLFKQK
+334 VTLFKQK
-341 VKEEYVAVKLP
+341 VKDEYVAVKLP
-352 NVKGQLILFTAAGVL
+352 NVKGQMILFTAAGVL

-379 AVTAL
+379 AVTTL
-384 LQVTNEGVLAV
+384 LQITNGGALEA
-395 TILVMALALVCSAF
+395 TILVMILALVCSAF

-420 GGSLSAAQLG
+420 GGSLTAAQLG
-430 VSPVYLALLLAMG
+430 VSPVYMALLLAMG

-450 CPTSANTIAVSQLVE
+450 CPTSANSIAVSQLVE
-465 HSPFKLALNWNVSYV
+465 RSPFKLALNWNVSYV

-486 LIALLWLGHC
+486 LVAFLWLGHC
-496 LALC
+496 ASLL